1 LSSLKKRK
9 NSQMKARKLLL
20 KKFFQKRKMKMK
32 K

>member
-1 LSSLKKRK
+1 MKRK
-9 NSQMKARKLLL
+9 NSQMQTRKLLL